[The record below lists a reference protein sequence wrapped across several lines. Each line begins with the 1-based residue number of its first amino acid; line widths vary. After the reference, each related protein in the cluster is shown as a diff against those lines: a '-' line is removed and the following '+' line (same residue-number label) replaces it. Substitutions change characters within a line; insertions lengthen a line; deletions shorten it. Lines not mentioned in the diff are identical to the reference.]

1 MNMNRIWILLVLV
14 VAVIGCPVRAEDPG
28 DAAPRNGKYVIYSYG
43 AVGNPAIF
51 LGYFVLADGSY
62 KAFLPG
68 DKVHGEGKYSY
79 DKSKHEVTWL
89 SGPYAGA
96 YGGTFTV
103 ENGGKRH
110 KLRLKSTTV
119 ATNEG

>member
-1 MNMNRIWILLVLV
+1 MKRISILLVLLIV
-14 VAVIGCPVRAEDPG
+14 GVACSVPAEDPG
-28 DAAPRNGKYVIYSYG
+28 DIAPRNGKYMIYSFG
-43 AVGNPAIF
+43 AVGSAPLF

-79 DKSKHEVTWL
+79 DKTKHEVTWL

-96 YGGTFTV
+96 YGGAFTV

-110 KLRLKSTTV
+110 QLRLKSTTV

>member
-1 MNMNRIWILLVLV
+1 MKHFSFLLALIV
-14 VAVIGCPVRAEDPG
+14 VAVACPAKAEDPG
-28 DAAPRNGKYVIYSYG
+28 DATPRNGKYMIYSYG
-43 AVGNPAIF
+43 AVGNPAIL

-62 KAFLPG
+62 KAFLPD

-79 DKSKHEVTWL
+79 DKSKHEVKWL

-103 ENGGKRH
+103 ESGGKRH
-110 KLRLKSTTV
+110 KLRLMSTTV
-119 ATNEG
+119 ATNDG

>member
-1 MNMNRIWILLVLV
+1 MKRIWILLVFV
-14 VAVIGCPVRAEDPG
+14 VAGMACSLRAEDPG
-28 DAAPRNGKYVIYSYG
+28 DVAPRNGKYMIYSFG
-43 AVGNPAIF
+43 AVGNAPLF
-51 LGYFVLADGSY
+51 LGYFVLTDGSY
-62 KAFLPG
+62 KAFLQG

-79 DKSKHEVTWL
+79 DKTKHEVTWV

-103 ENGGKRH
+103 EKGGKRH
-110 KLRLKSTTV
+110 QLRLKSTTV

>member
-1 MNMNRIWILLVLV
+1 MKRIWILLVLV
-14 VAVIGCPVRAEDPG
+14 VAALACPLRADDPG
-28 DAAPRNGKYVIYSYG
+28 DATPRNGKYVIYSYG
-43 AVGNPAIF
+43 AVGNPAIL

-62 KAFLPG
+62 KAFLVG

>member
-1 MNMNRIWILLVLV
+1 MNRILILLVLLL
-14 VAVIGCPVRAEDPG
+14 AAIGSGVKAEDPG
-28 DAAPRNGKYVIYSYG
+28 DTAPRNGKYLIYSFG
-43 AVGNPAIF
+43 APGNPAIF
-51 LGYFVLADGSY
+51 LGSFVLADGSY

-68 DKVHGEGKYSY
+68 DKIHGEGKYSY
-79 DKSKHEVTWL
+79 DKTKHEVTWL

>member
-1 MNMNRIWILLVLV
+1 MKRIWILLVFL
-14 VAVIGCPVRAEDPG
+14 AVGMAGPSRADDPG
-28 DAAPRNGKYVIYSYG
+28 EATPRNGKYMISSFG
-43 AVGNPAIF
+43 APGNPPIL

-103 ENGGKRH
+103 ENSGKRH

>member
-1 MNMNRIWILLVLV
+1 MLLVLLI
-14 VAVIGCPVRAEDPG
+14 AGMDCSSRAENPG
-28 DAAPRNGKYVIYSYG
+28 DASPRNGKYMIYSFG
-43 AVGNPAIF
+43 AVGNAPLF

-79 DKSKHEVTWL
+79 DKTKHEVTWL

-103 ENGGKRH
+103 EQRGKRH
-110 KLRLKSTTV
+110 QLRLKSTTV
-119 ATNEG
+119 ATNDG

>member
-1 MNMNRIWILLVLV
+1 MKRISLLLVLLI
-14 VAVIGCPVRAEDPG
+14 ALACSLRAEEPG
-28 DAAPRNGKYVIYSYG
+28 DIAPRDGKYMIYSFG
-43 AVGNPAIF
+43 AVGNAPLF

-79 DKSKHEVTWL
+79 DKTKHEVTWL
-89 SGPYAGA
+89 SGPYVGA

-103 ENGGKRH
+103 ESGGKRH

>member
-1 MNMNRIWILLVLV
+1 MKRISLLLVLV
-14 VAVIGCPVRAEDPG
+14 IAGTIGSLRAEDAG
-28 DAAPRNGKYVIYSYG
+28 DIAPRNGKYMIYSFG
-43 AVGNPAIF
+43 AVGNAPLF

-68 DKVHGEGKYSY
+68 DKVYGEGKYSY
-79 DKSKHEVTWL
+79 DKAKHEVTWL

-103 ENGGKRH
+103 ESGGKRH